1 MMYVCMYVLVAQSC
15 LTLCDPV
22 DCNPQG
28 SSVLGIL
35 QARILE
41 QVAIS
46 FSRGSS
52 RSRDCEESA
61 CDVRG
66 FDPLKKGMVA
76 PIFLPEEFHGQRSLA
91 GYSPWSRKESDTTE
105 RLTHIHIHY
114 DDGGDDGL
122 YI

>member
-1 MMYVCMYVLVAQSC
+1 MYSVCVCVCVCARTHSEAHSC
-15 LTLCDPV
+15 LILCGPTDYS
-22 DCNPQG
+22 PQG

-52 RSRDCEESA
+52 RSRDCKESA
-61 CDVRG
+61 CDVGG

-91 GYSPWSRKESDTTE
+91 GYSPWGHKKSWTQF
-105 RLTHIHIHY
+105 
-114 DDGGDDGL
+114 GN
-122 YI
+122 